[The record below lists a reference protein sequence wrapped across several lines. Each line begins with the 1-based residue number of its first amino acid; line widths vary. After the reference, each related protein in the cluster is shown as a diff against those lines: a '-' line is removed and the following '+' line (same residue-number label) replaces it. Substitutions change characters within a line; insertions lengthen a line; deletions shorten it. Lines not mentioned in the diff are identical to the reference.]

1 MWADNPNDFNDDEF
15 EAWAKGFDDAEY
27 ESKWADSYKRFYADM
42 GRNVPIPTPKSVPIN
57 EDPEFQAWLNG
68 TVEALNRRQH
78 MSDHIVVSNPHRQ
91 NWHVKLRAAVSSA
104 TQASRNLSFNLATV
118 YVLIGFLVLP
128 LLAIASAVTTQALGL
143 SASTFWFTYFPAW
156 FLLIPYWIHRA
167 LQSEHDVIRFQTDS
181 WDHSGESAKWSTRI
195 ALLTDYMNAL
205 MSFQL
210 IALGMWQKKT
220 QEALD
225 AIIETRWR
233 VAVMSRINNSH
244 LAAAC
249 DKQVKECRELTETIG
264 GQVMIGDLGPH
275 AEIVARDVAFL
286 LEGLKE
292 LDE

>member
-1 MWADNPNDFNDDEF
+1 MWADNPMDFNDDEF
-15 EAWAKGFDDAEY
+15 EAWTKGFDDDGKGLY
-27 ESKWADSYKRFYADM
+27 ERTYVDSRF
-42 GRNVPIPTPKSVPIN
+42 PTPKSVPIN

-78 MSDHIVVSNPHRQ
+78 VSGHIVVTNPHRQ
-91 NWHVKLRAAVSSA
+91 NWHVRLRAAVSSA
-104 TQASRNLSFNLATV
+104 TQANRNLSFNLASV
-118 YVLIGFLVLP
+118 YIVIGLLVL
-128 LLAIASAVTTQALGL
+128 LFLGIAGSVTTRLLGVGVWYWI
-143 SASTFWFTYFPAW
+143 TVFPAC

-167 LQSEHDVIRFQTDS
+167 YQSEHDVIRFSTESS
-181 WDHSGESAKWSTRI
+181 WGQSVESAKWSARI
-195 ALLTDYMNAL
+195 VLLTDYMNAL

-210 IALGMWQKKT
+210 IALGMWQQKT

-264 GQVMIGDLGPH
+264 SQVMIGSSGPH